1 MKKLFGCILSLV
13 VAVMLVF
20 TPAEHVYAQGLGLS
34 VSSSSVAVGKTV
46 KVTVSMPSGYFGTVV
61 ISSSDEGV
69 LSNGGDGVANIGDA
83 AGYPTSQSFSFT
95 AKAAGSCTI
104 KAYCTVVGDAEGNDA
119 GGIITGAST
128 KVTVTSASSNNDSN
142 SNKDNKDN
150 SGSNTGNDNNANKDN
165 ENKEEKKSS
174 NASLGSLVISAGTL
188 SPEFSAATKDY
199 TATVDYS
206 CSSLAVTA
214 NPADSK
220 ASVTSVT
227 GNDSL
232 EVGENTVSVVVTAED
247 GSTST
252 YNIVVTRRAEDDP
265 ENADKQDNWKK
276 FDINGTEWTMVN
288 DIPEDVVPEGFE
300 HSKTV
305 IDGLEYNTLHGTF
318 GDITL
323 VYLQSES
330 GNGLFVYDAAQNA
343 AYEFVRINSESHF
356 IVVLLPKVDDVPEG
370 YNEIS
375 LSIEG
380 KGVATAYQ
388 TKAEK
393 KDDQTKDFYLVYAMN
408 DNGESGW
415 YTYDSVDGT
424 YMRNELSTPTVAQEE
439 NDTTKSEL
447 VPGIANKYLVLA
459 AILVLIIIILLLLL
473 IVSAVKNRKYKA
485 MDYHDDDVDDAAE
498 DVSNE
503 ALEETTDETAD
514 EIADELE
521 EEVTEEPLD
530 EVAEEAAEESVDEVA
545 EEAAEESVDE
555 VAGEAAE
562 ESAGEAAE
570 ETADEAVEESADEV
584 AEETAEDAADEQK
597 MATDENIS
605 NASYVGRTVEIT
617 PDSKKAVENEN
628 SEFDLKDDSRQE
640 NVSDTENDADEDAL
654 KNQLQMALDGFVNE
668 GNKPSETID
677 SSAKD
682 DNEDDSED
690 DDLQFI
696 DLN

>member
-119 GGIITGAST
+119 GGVITGAST

-150 SGSNTGNDNNANKDN
+150 FGSNTGNDSNANKDN
-165 ENKEEKKSS
+165 ENKGEKKSS

-343 AYEFVRINSESHF
+343 AYEFVRINSELHF

-393 KDDQTKDFYLVYAMN
+393 TDDQTKDFYLVYAMN

-424 YMRNELSTPTVAQEE
+424 YMRTELSTPTVAQEE
-439 NDTTKSEL
+439 NDAVKSEL

-473 IVSAVKNRKYKA
+473 IVSAVKNRRYKA
-485 MDYHDDDVDDAAE
+485 VDDEEDDDSDAE
-498 DVSNE
+498 DVSNVALDE
-503 ALEETTDETAD
+503 ATDETAD
-514 EIADELE
+514 EIAE
-521 EEVTEEPLD
+521 
-530 EVAEEAAEESVDEVA
+530 
-545 EEAAEESVDE
+545 
-555 VAGEAAE
+555 
-562 ESAGEAAE
+562 
-570 ETADEAVEESADEV
+570 EAVEEPAGEV
-584 AEETAEDAADEQK
+584 AEETAEEAVEEPTGETAEEAVEEPAGEATEETTEETAEGAADEQK

-617 PDSKKAVENEN
+617 SDLKKTAENEKIDFDSKEASN
-628 SEFDLKDDSRQE
+628 QE
-640 NVSDTENDADEDAL
+640 NAADDDTL
-654 KNQLQMALDGFVNE
+654 KNQVQMALDGFVNE

-677 SSAKD
+677 SSAED

>member
-34 VSSSSVAVGKTV
+34 VSSSSIAVGKTV

-119 GGIITGAST
+119 GGTITGAST
-128 KVTVTSASSNNDSN
+128 KVTVKSASSNNDSN

-174 NASLGSLVISAGTL
+174 NASLGSLVISAGML

-343 AYEFVRINSESHF
+343 AYEYVRINSESHF

-393 KDDQTKDFYLVYAMN
+393 TDDQTKDFYLVYAMN

-424 YMRNELSTPTVAQEE
+424 YMRTELSTPTVAQEE
-439 NDTTKSEL
+439 NDAVKSEL

-473 IVSAVKNRKYKA
+473 IVSAVKNRRYKA
-485 MDYHDDDVDDAAE
+485 VDDEEDDDSDAE
-498 DVSNE
+498 DVSNVALDE
-503 ALEETTDETAD
+503 ATDETAD
-514 EIADELE
+514 EIAE
-521 EEVTEEPLD
+521 EAVEEPAG
-530 EVAEEAAEESVDEVA
+530 EVAEETA
-545 EEAAEESVDE
+545 EEAVEEPT
-555 VAGEAAE
+555 
-562 ESAGEAAE
+562 GEAAE
-570 ETADEAVEESADEV
+570 ETADEAVEEPADEV
-584 AEETAEDAADEQK
+584 AEETAEGAADEQK

-654 KNQLQMALDGFVNE
+654 KNQLQRALDGFVNE